1 MESEIK
7 WTSLAAL
14 GRVFPKIRDHH
25 HVIAIETVLVR

>member
-14 GRVFPKIRDHH
+14 GRVFPKICDHR
-25 HVIAIETVLVR
+25 VIAIETVLVR